1 MKKLLTL
8 AVLAAALQ
16 VANAQTAPA
25 TKATPATP
33 ATKATPATTATRPA
47 PTAATAVKP
56 EAAPTDAPAVKPGE
70 EPVFKW
76 SEETWDF
83 GTIPQGTPVTHEFKF
98 TNTGK
103 SPLVISKVDKSCG
116 CTTPKWSTEPV
127 MPGKTG
133 WVSATFNAAAA
144 NAFTKTVTVHSN
156 AKDGDKVLFIK
167 GVVKAKD
174 APAEGAATPAPAT
187 APASTTPH

>member
-1 MKKLLTL
+1 MKKLVLL
-8 AVLAAALQ
+8 AVLAAGLQ
-16 VANAQTAPA
+16 VANAQTETAPKTA
-25 TKATPATP
+25 PSTQTRP
-33 ATKATPATTATRPA
+33 TTA
-47 PTAATAVKP
+47 PTKP
-56 EAAPTDAPAVKPGE
+56 TPTVTAAPTQSEAPAVKAGD
-70 EPVFKW
+70 EPIFKW

-103 SPLVISKVDKSCG
+103 TPLVISKVDKSCG
-116 CTTPKWSTEPV
+116 CTTPKWSTEPI

-156 AKDGDKVLFIK
+156 AKDGDKVLYIK

-174 APAEGAATPAPAT
+174 VPAEGTATPAPANT
-187 APASTTPH
+187 PATTPH